1 MHWLTQALSFITDTL
16 KLIIFCTFT
25 CLFFL
30 SSLTYQTG
38 FISPYNLCYL
48 VLPQRQ
54 GEKSCQNESETTEEK
69 QNIRKKRNFVKI
81 VVNTEECG
89 KNNQIVENL
98 IK

>member
-1 MHWLTQALSFITDTL
+1 M
-16 KLIIFCTFT
+16 
-25 CLFFL
+25 
-30 SSLTYQTG
+30 
-38 FISPYNLCYL
+38 
-48 VLPQRQ
+48 LPQRQ

-89 KNNQIVENL
+89 QNNQIVENL